1 MIRLAPM
8 ILCLSA
14 LSPCVTTAWAGVSSK
29 AIREA
34 AEYILQRG
42 GKEAAEMGVD
52 SITKK
57 IENMVAKYGDDA
69 IEAVTKTGP
78 KTFRVVQEAGENGG
92 EVVKLLARRGN
103 EAVWVVT
110 KKDRMAI
117 FIKYGDD
124 AADAMIKHGDIAEP
138 LIKSTGKPAAVA
150 FKALSEQNGR
160 RLAMMADDAALANL
174 SRNDQLLGVIAKYGD
189 KGMDFIWKN
198 KGPLTIAATLT
209 AFLANPKAFI
219 DGAVS
224 ITETG
229 VESVEKVAT
238 PITTGIA
245 KGLNFN
251 FFLPIVGLAIAG
263 IATLKVWLNHRVVLT
278 ATRNDPNV

>member
-1 MIRLAPM
+1 MLRIITL
-8 ILCLSA
+8 ILCLSVS
-14 LSPCVTTAWAGVSSK
+14 LLCTTTAWAGVSSK
-29 AIREA
+29 VIREA
-34 AEYILQRG
+34 AEYVLRRG

-57 IENMVAKYGDDA
+57 IEFMVAKYGDDA

-78 KTFRVVQEAGENGG
+78 KTFRVVQEAGENGR

-103 EAVWVVT
+103 DAVWVVA

-138 LIKSTGKPAAVA
+138 LIKSVGKPAVGA
-150 FKALSEQNGR
+150 FKVVSEKNGR
-160 RLAMMADDAALANL
+160 RLAMMADDAASANL
-174 SRNDQLLGVIAKYGD
+174 SRNEQLLGVIAKYGD
-189 KGMDFIWKN
+189 KAMDFIWKN
-198 KGPLTIAATLT
+198 KGPLTVATTLT
-209 AFLANPKAFI
+209 AFLANPEAFI
-219 DGAVS
+219 DGAMAV
-224 ITETG
+224 TETG
-229 VESVEKVAT
+229 FESVEKIAT

-251 FFLPIVGLAIAG
+251 FFLPLVAFAVAG
-263 IATLKVWLNHRVVLT
+263 IAAMKVWLNHRVVVT
-278 ATRNDPNV
+278 TTRNNPNV